1 MAMSHA
7 SARLRSR
14 PEWWLEHRNKQSK
27 QKWKAELLRSPLTI
41 RTPCGSETIRLSLKQ
56 LITCTDG
63 KFSLGT
69 STGAHS
75 VSFILSQVSCF
86 ERIWESE
93 DVLSF
98 NEILDLERDV
108 IQSLPHAPNHN
119 GVVHVIDP
127 FLNALIFEKT
137 PVYDIH
143 QPGLL
148 RRQPAPSY
156 MRDYSVSKEF
166 AFLPTDF
173 SISTAG
179 HVKALSYINNLHPG
193 ETKAMQGLENLL
205 ERCLPLFSHV
215 LTDLHRNNPLYQ
227 RIKGS
232 CRYTEWDEPEPPD
245 HSDDEE
251 GWVAYE
257 RDVRLWIMKRPI
269 ELPDVPSGG
278 YKGGLESR
286 RHTVEL
292 LGRNLQFVVH
302 SYEICLVRWISLP
315 FTFQSAEIFSRKSP
329 DNCTYDGTPWHVVG
343 MMNEK
348 IVACL
353 FFYASAVRRPLA
365 DISSFTEVL
374 MQENIT
380 DGVIEFRMAV
390 TSPSGFEPGDT
401 GATSRTWAMKDGD
414 PCHQYV
420 GSRRITPG
428 LCIAFPNL
436 YQHRQSALKLVDP
449 AKCGH
454 QRVIA
459 LYMVDPD
466 VNPVI
471 STSRVPPQQ
480 KSWVKA
486 ATEEFIDKRLPVEVV
501 EQIVDEVDGKMTY
514 IEAEHY
520 RERMLSERENF
531 RKMNDLYHFCVPFD
545 IWSSNSLH

>member
-56 LITCTDG
+56 IDYVLEELCGYAALVDH
-63 KFSLGT
+63 LHRWQVL
-69 STGAHS
+69 TGYKHWRP
-75 VSFILSQVSCF
+75 LN
-86 ERIWESE
+86 
-93 DVLSF
+93 VLSF

-302 SYEICLVRWISLP
+302 SYEICL
-315 FTFQSAEIFSRKSP
+315 
-329 DNCTYDGTPWHVVG
+329 
-343 MMNEK
+343 
-348 IVACL
+348 
-353 FFYASAVRRPLA
+353 
-365 DISSFTEVL
+365 
-374 MQENIT
+374 
-380 DGVIEFRMAV
+380 
-390 TSPSGFEPGDT
+390 
-401 GATSRTWAMKDGD
+401 
-414 PCHQYV
+414 
-420 GSRRITPG
+420 
-428 LCIAFPNL
+428 
-436 YQHRQSALKLVDP
+436 
-449 AKCGH
+449 
-454 QRVIA
+454 
-459 LYMVDPD
+459 MV
-466 VNPVI
+466 
-471 STSRVPPQQ
+471 
-480 KSWVKA
+480 
-486 ATEEFIDKRLPVEVV
+486 
-501 EQIVDEVDGKMTY
+501 
-514 IEAEHY
+514 
-520 RERMLSERENF
+520 
-531 RKMNDLYHFCVPFD
+531 
-545 IWSSNSLH
+545 